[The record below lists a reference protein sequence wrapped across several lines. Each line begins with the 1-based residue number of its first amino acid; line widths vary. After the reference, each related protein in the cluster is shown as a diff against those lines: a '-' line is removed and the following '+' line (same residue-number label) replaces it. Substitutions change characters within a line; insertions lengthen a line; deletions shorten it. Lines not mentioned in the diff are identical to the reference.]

1 MPALELTGLS
11 KAVADQDWQL
21 DLLFGLGL
29 SAWAI
34 HAGVVL
40 LTAGMLFGL
49 TDGIAFTTAWLAAM
63 LILSASLAAL
73 SWKYSRRRPA
83 TKLQQDRYALAHS
96 LLTACAGLG
105 WGAGALFAAGFSFQ
119 VLLLYSLALG
129 GTALGAVS
137 TQHSFPRSCFLSLW
151 TSIPMLAAAH
161 VWHDPDVYG
170 AINGSMVVLYTM
182 VLSSL
187 ALRMHRFLR
196 TNVELARSLDAKVA
210 ELTEVTGELE
220 HARRQASE
228 ANFAKSRFLG
238 QASHDLRQPIHAIG
252 LLVASLKELRLGANQ
267 REIVDS
273 IERSVQSLAYMFRSL
288 LDLSLLDVGRTQV
301 RKEPMHLG
309 ELLAGLVRQ
318 NLEVA
323 RRSGCTLRFARPGAW
338 VETDPALLTTILQNL
353 LANAFKYAPGGRVL
367 VGARRN
373 GNGCEIWVCDTG
385 PGIDA
390 SDLTRVFHEFY
401 RAENPAVQGREGA
414 GLGLAIARRV
424 GETLGLEI
432 AIDSIPGRGTTVVV
446 SGLSRIA
453 PPLVS
458 KRRNGHRAHP
468 LSGFTVAVIDDDED
482 VLAATASLLER
493 WGCKVVSLRQA
504 PGEPIGCDAIVCDLD
519 LGRHGSGPAVIRAI
533 RKLENREVPAVILSG
548 HMQEPPAGPAEPGV
562 PHLQKPV
569 QPAELR
575 ALLTSFALAHS
586 RSGAAQ

>member
-1 MPALELTGLS
+1 VGINSVSRAS
-11 KAVADQDWQL
+11 ADRVWEL

-29 SAWAI
+29 SAWI
-34 HAGVVL
+34 VHAGVVV
-40 LTAGMLFGL
+40 LTASMLFGL
-49 TDGIAFTTAWLAAM
+49 IDDIAFVTAWLAAM
-63 LILSASLAAL
+63 LILSAGLAAI
-73 SWKYSRRRPA
+73 SQRYSRRKPA
-83 TKLQQDRYALAHS
+83 TEKQRDRYALAHS

-105 WGAGALFAAGFSFQ
+105 WGTGAFVAAAFSFQ

-151 TSIPMLAAAH
+151 TSIPMLATAH
-161 VWHDPDVYG
+161 VWHDPGVYG

-228 ANFAKSRFLG
+228 ANLAKSRFLG

-252 LLVASLKELRLGANQ
+252 LLVASLRELRLGANQ

-273 IERSVQSLAYMFRSL
+273 IERSVQSLAYLFRSL
-288 LDLSLLDVGRTQV
+288 LDLSLLDVGHTQV
-301 RKEPMHLG
+301 RNEPVNLG

-323 RRSGCTLRFARPGAW
+323 RRSGCALRFVRPGLW

-353 LANAFKYAPGGRVL
+353 LANAFKYAPGASVL
-367 VGARRN
+367 VGARRHDT
-373 GNGCEIWVCDTG
+373 GCDIWVCDAG
-385 PGIDA
+385 PGIHA
-390 SDLTRVFHEFY
+390 NDLARVFHEFY
-401 RAENPAVQGREGA
+401 RAESPAVQGREGA

-424 GETLGLEI
+424 GETLGLKI
-432 AIDSIPGRGTTVVV
+432 TIDSISGRGTTVAV

-453 PPLVS
+453 RPLVA

-468 LSGFTVAVIDDDED
+468 LSGFTVAVIDDDDD

-504 PGEPIGCDAIVCDLD
+504 PGQPIGCDAIVCDLD
-519 LGRHGSGPAVIRAI
+519 LGRHGSAQAVIHAI
-533 RKLENREVPAVILSG
+533 RKLENREVPAVVLSG
-548 HMQEPPAGPAEPGV
+548 HMQEPPAGPAAPGV
-562 PHLQKPV
+562 PHLHKPV

-575 ALLTSFALAHS
+575 ALLTSFALARS
-586 RSGAAQ
+586 RSGTAP